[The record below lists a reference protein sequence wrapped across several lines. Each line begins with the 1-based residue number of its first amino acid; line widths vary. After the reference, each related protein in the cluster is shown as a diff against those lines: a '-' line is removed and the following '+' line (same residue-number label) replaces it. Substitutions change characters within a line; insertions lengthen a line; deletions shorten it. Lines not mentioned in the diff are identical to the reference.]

1 MTMKLTTIALLI
13 TSSLLSACGA
23 GDSAEPKP
31 TTNCAGN
38 CITNEHLT
46 VDDVK
51 QILAQAAFEA
61 DAQNLDATIA
71 VSDRVGNILA
81 VYRMNK
87 TAAHEVVIATELDE
101 DGNAV
106 VDSGLEGIRLPTLAA
121 AVKIDDQAAIAK
133 AITGAYLSS
142 EGNAFSTRTA
152 SQIVQ
157 EHFNPGELFQPSGP
171 LFGVQFSQLACSD
184 FTRTFNNLDP
194 DTVGPKRSPLGLSA
208 DPGGFPLYK
217 NGTVVGGI
225 GVMADGV
232 YGLDKVI
239 TNKDRNPDEMIAL
252 AGTFG
257 FTPPSNRRADQIT
270 ADGKTLRFSDVHF
283 DDLAS
288 NPAQATDFDLLDVI
302 NNELVAVPG
311 YSNAAIIEG
320 TAYAQAASG
329 IRAATGDFA
338 ALDAFVLVDE
348 NNLERF
354 PPSIGSEGID
364 ALTITEV
371 KTLLAEAIK
380 VANRSRAQIRRPYG
394 TPAQVT
400 VSVVDTDGN
409 ILGMLRT
416 RDAPVFGA
424 DVSLQKAR
432 TAAFFSSDEA
442 ADTIALLPD
451 ARYIGIDEADEVVVT
466 DAIDLES
473 YTQNTRDF
481 LDIPTAFGDGDYA
494 FSARAIG
501 NIARPFYADG
511 IQPNPAGPLSKPTAS
526 WSPFS
531 TGLHLDLIMNG
542 ILQHV
547 LSTAGVGVPDVT
559 PGCAGVALANDLTP
573 TASILTTNKLANGIQ
588 IFPGSVPI
596 YRGNV
601 LVGGIGVSGDGVDQ
615 DDMIAFLGLYNAG
628 VALDGAIGLPPKTM
642 RADQL
647 TPRDIRLRFIQCPQ
661 APFVNDDNQT
671 PCAGK

>member
-13 TSSLLSACGA
+13 ASSLLSACGA

-184 FTRTFNNLDP
+184 FTRTFNNLDA
-194 DTVGPKRSPLGLSA
+194 DVGPKRSPLGLSA

-239 TNKDRNPDEMIAL
+239 TDTDRNPDEMIAL

-257 FTPPSNRRADQIT
+257 FAPPSNRRADQIT
-270 ADGKTLRFSDVHF
+270 ADGKTLRFSDVRF
-283 DDLAS
+283 GDLAS
-288 NPAQATDFDLLDVI
+288 NPAQATDFDLLDAI

-320 TAYAQAASG
+320 TVYGQAESG

-348 NNLERF
+348 TNSERF
-354 PPSIGSEGID
+354 PPVAGSDGVD
-364 ALTITEV
+364 ALTSNDV

-380 VANRSRAQIRRPYG
+380 VANRSRAQIRRPYN

-451 ARYIGIDEADEVVVT
+451 ARYLITNDTEVAINTSIDVDT
-466 DAIDLES
+466 

-501 NIARPFYADG
+501 NMARPFYADG

-531 TGLHLDLIMNG
+531 TGLQLDMVING

-547 LSTAGVGVPDVT
+547 LATAGVGVPDVT
-559 PGCAGVALANDLTP
+559 SGCAGIALANDLTP

-615 DDMIAFLGLYNAG
+615 DDMIAFLGLYNAS
-628 VALDGAIGLPPKTM
+628 VALGGAIGLPPKAM

-647 TPRDIRLRFIQCPQ
+647 TPRNIRLRFIQCPQ
-661 APFVNDDNQT
+661 TPFVDSDEQT